1 MADMPVSP
9 LVFFEDGLRRLAE
22 QSKQKRA
29 EIGANREKAF
39 ALVEEGKR
47 LNEELQEI
55 ETVEE
60 EYLFARD
67 AVLNARNA
75 EVDAVEENGDVVV
88 SESEED
94 NGEVSDRSETVV
106 PSQHQVSCSTN

>member
-1 MADMPVSP
+1 MSP

-47 LNEELQEI
+47 LNEEL
-55 ETVEE
+55 
-60 EYLFARD
+60 
-67 AVLNARNA
+67 
-75 EVDAVEENGDVVV
+75 
-88 SESEED
+88 
-94 NGEVSDRSETVV
+94 
-106 PSQHQVSCSTN
+106 